1 MNFEDLRSQY
11 DIIPVVR
18 ELSADAVTPLGAF
31 HALAG
36 DDTEAFLFESV
47 ERGENVGR
55 YSFVGFDPRRTL
67 RFDRDTKEPARLL
80 RDELVPL
87 RVYNEDK
94 LPPFFGGA
102 VGYFG
107 YSVGGWSERIPDTR
121 RDDIEA
127 PDAKLLFFDN
137 VVVFDHVRQK
147 MLVVANLFTADPHA
161 SLDAANARIERAI
174 EKLKRASIEP
184 IEFPAAPSSAFGTF
198 SPFAGGEGRSI
209 DNSRDALQSRAL
221 LPRGAGEKVPKA
233 DEGAAINFTSTYTK
247 DEFEQMVRDAKEEI
261 IAGEIFQ
268 IVVSQRWEAE
278 YPTSQALTLYRVLR
292 SINPSPYMF
301 LLRTAECTLVGASP
315 EMLVRVT
322 GDVAETRPIAGTRK
336 RGKTR
341 EEDAELEASLL
352 ADPKERAEHLMLV
365 DLGRNDLG
373 RVCASGSVEVENFCS
388 IERYSHVI
396 HLVTDVHGKLREGST
411 PVDVFLSAFPAG
423 TLTGAPKIRA
433 MELIDRFE
441 KTRRGP
447 YGGSVAYIGFSG
459 NLDSCIT
466 IRTIVLANGRAYVQ
480 AGAGIVYDSDP
491 AYEFE
496 ETLNKSAALRQ
507 AVSLASALRPVYSR

>member
-1 MNFEDLRSQY
+1 VNFESLRSQY
-11 DIIPVVR
+11 DIVPVVR
-18 ELSADAVTPLGAF
+18 ELSADALTPLAAF
-31 HALAG
+31 NALAG
-36 DDTEAFLFESV
+36 TDTEAFLFESV

-67 RFDRDTKEPARLL
+67 RFDRDTKDPARLL

-107 YSVGGWSERIPDTR
+107 YAVGGWSERIPDTR
-121 RDDIEA
+121 RDDIRV

-147 MLVVANLFTADPHA
+147 MLIVANLFTADPHA
-161 SLDAANARIERAI
+161 SLDAANTRIEHAI
-174 EKLKRASIEP
+174 GKLRRASIEP
-184 IEFPAAPSSAFGTF
+184 LEFPQAPLA
-198 SPFAGGEGRSI
+198 E
-209 DNSRDALQSRAL
+209 
-221 LPRGAGEKVPKA
+221 
-233 DEGAAINFTSTYTK
+233 FTSTYTR

-261 IAGEIFQ
+261 VAGEIFQ
-268 IVVSQRWEAE
+268 IVVSQRWDAE
-278 YPTSQALTLYRVLR
+278 YPTSEALTLYRVLR

-396 HLVTDVHGKLREGST
+396 HLVTDVHGKLRDGSS
-411 PVDVFLSAFPAG
+411 PVDVFLSAFPGG
-423 TLTGAPKIRA
+423 TLSGAPKIRA

-491 AYEFE
+491 ATEFE

-507 AVSLASALRPVYSR
+507 AVSVAVALTGDSRPAGR